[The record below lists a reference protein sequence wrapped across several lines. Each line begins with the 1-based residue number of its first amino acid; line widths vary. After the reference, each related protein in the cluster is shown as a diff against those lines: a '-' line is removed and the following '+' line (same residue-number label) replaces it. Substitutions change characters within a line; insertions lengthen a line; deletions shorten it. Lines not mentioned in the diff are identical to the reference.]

1 MSILVI
7 AEHDNNTLNA
17 ATLNVVAAAQEIGG
31 DITVLVA
38 GSGAQA
44 VADAA
49 AKVAGVSKV
58 LLADNAAYANQLAE
72 NVAALIAEIGKNYSH
87 ILAAATTSGKN
98 ILPRAAALLDVSMV
112 TDIVAVVGPKT
123 FRRPIYAGNAIATV
137 ESSED
142 IIVGTVRGTA
152 FDAVAAEGGS
162 ATVETIGEVKD
173 AGVSSFVN
181 EEIVKSERPEL
192 AGARIVVSGGRGVGS
207 GENYHKILDPLADK
221 LLHVPQL
228 MQALYQMI
236 CRWVKL
242 ARSLHLS
249 FISL

>member
-1 MSILVI
+1 
-7 AEHDNNTLNA
+7 
-17 ATLNVVAAAQEIGG
+17 
-31 DITVLVA
+31 
-38 GSGAQA
+38 
-44 VADAA
+44 
-49 AKVAGVSKV
+49 
-58 LLADNAAYANQLAE
+58 
-72 NVAALIAEIGKNYSH
+72 
-87 ILAAATTSGKN
+87 
-98 ILPRAAALLDVSMV
+98 MV

-207 GENYHKILDPLADK
+207 GENYHKNP
-221 LLHVPQL
+221 
-228 MQALYQMI
+228 
-236 CRWVKL
+236 
-242 ARSLHLS
+242 
-249 FISL
+249 